1 MTAGEVVES
10 SCHPDDVICLRVS
23 SRRHMRRAVT
33 AKRKCVSSC
42 HAVTEE
48 EIAPLTPEEKVWKDM
63 QEDTMNGLLEANVRR
78 EMLALRD
85 AK

>member
-1 MTAGEVVES
+1 
-10 SCHPDDVICLRVS
+10 
-23 SRRHMRRAVT
+23 MRRAVT